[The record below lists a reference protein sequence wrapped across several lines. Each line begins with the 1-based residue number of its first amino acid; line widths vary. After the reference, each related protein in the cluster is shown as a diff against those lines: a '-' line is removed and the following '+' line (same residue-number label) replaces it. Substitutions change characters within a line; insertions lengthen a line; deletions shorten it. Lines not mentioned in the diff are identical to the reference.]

1 MLGPR
6 VIGVARDIRVQFY
19 PCMPAMLEVGSFS
32 KTIGFDTK
40 EMMMMHSSGSLN
52 NGQT

>member
-1 MLGPR
+1 
-6 VIGVARDIRVQFY
+6 
-19 PCMPAMLEVGSFS
+19 MPAMLEVGSFL